1 MPLVVLSGPSTAGK
15 TKISNCLIEQFPEK
29 YIKIRSVTTRKH
41 RKGEQYS
48 SHYRFYS
55 KAQFENAKSDFWF
68 WKKSPYGFYGILKS
82 DFMDGMAEE
91 KIAILDID
99 VDCYFFLKKEY
110 QDVISCFILP
120 PDLSTLKLRIQ
131 NRGKDRGIESENDY
145 LTRFNFSIE
154 AIKNCGSYNF
164 LLVNQNDEK
173 TAIEIDQIV
182 NVWNLYHNKY
192 KILNDFYQMLYPLE
206 NTL

>member
-1 MPLVVLSGPSTAGK
+1 MNN
-15 TKISNCLIEQFPEK
+15 NCS
-29 YIKIRSVTTRKH
+29 IKFSVTIIT
-41 RKGEQYS
+41 
-48 SHYRFYS
+48 
-55 KAQFENAKSDFWF
+55 NLTV
-68 WKKSPYGFYGILKS
+68 SPYFPMYLYKFFNNTQPDIQFNLLPYHNILLSSSQKTLENS
-82 DFMDGMAEE
+82 DMIIIWLNF
-91 KIAILDID
+91 KYLYLDYPNNIYSGKVTSSELVSQSENEIYNLID
-99 VDCYFFLKKEY
+99 L
-110 QDVISCFILP
+110 I
-120 PDLSTLKLRIQ
+120 R
-131 NRGKDRGIESENDY
+131 NIESENDY